1 MSHPVEAAAEA
12 LIAALRAHSGSAE
25 LAADGPLLLPGLWSC
40 HDTER
45 GRIAGRAI
53 AGAGPLLRLEF
64 EVTRPGRW
72 CTLSLA
78 FGDAPLEEATV
89 IGIVAELCASAP
101 CEIGLGIRSVTADG
115 PRDTAFADRLA
126 AGPEA
131 RAQVALLTV
140 PPASPLSDRARRR
153 LLLLHLPQQSG
164 WLEIRDL
171 RLFVQPAA
179 QPAPEPGAESVGA
192 AAAPG

>member
-12 LIAALRAHSGSAE
+12 LIAALRAQAGSAA
-25 LAADGPLLLPGLWSC
+25 LAADGPVLLPDLWSS
-40 HDTER
+40 HDAEE
-45 GRIAGRAI
+45 GRIAGRVI
-53 AGAGPLLRLEF
+53 AGAGPLLRLEL
-64 EVTRPGRW
+64 EVTQPGRW

-78 FGDAPLEEATV
+78 LGDAALEEDAA
-89 IGIVAELCASAP
+89 IGIVAELYASAP
-101 CEIGLGIRSVTADG
+101 CEIGLGLRSVTAGG

-126 AGPEA
+126 AGPAA

-140 PPASPLSDRARRR
+140 PPASPLADPARRR
-153 LLLLHLPQQSG
+153 LLILSLPQQSG

-171 RLFVQPAA
+171 RLFVQPAP
-179 QPAPEPGAESVGA
+179 QPVPEAGAETEP